1 MQVEHAN
8 GVIKARFQSLKKI
21 PIEIRTNEDM
31 PRCATWITACVL
43 LHNVLIYL
51 RDEFEYEVVRDE
63 DDDDGLT
70 AVPEQ
75 SCADGKFFQNAVR
88 DRWLKDVQGWR

>member
-8 GVIKARFQSLKKI
+8 GVFKARFQSLKKI
-21 PIEIRTNEDM
+21 PIEIRSKEDM

-43 LHNVLIYL
+43 LHNVMIFL
-51 RDEFEYEVVRDE
+51 RDEFEYEVVRAE

-70 AVPEQ
+70 NVPEQ
-75 SCADGKFFQNAVR
+75 ACSDGKVFQKAVR
-88 DRWLKDVQGWR
+88 DRWLRDVQGWR